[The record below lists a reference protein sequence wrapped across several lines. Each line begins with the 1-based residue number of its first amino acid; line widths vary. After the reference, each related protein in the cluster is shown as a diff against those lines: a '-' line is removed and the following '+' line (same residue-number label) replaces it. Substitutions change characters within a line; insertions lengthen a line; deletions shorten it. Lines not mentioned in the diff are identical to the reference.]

1 MVQIILI
8 ITTKAVK
15 MNDLIVIKYL
25 YANHL
30 YIRKNQME
38 AIALDLRTHKKL
50 SGKKKKKSKRKI
62 TRNVRERTLFKAKI
76 ASFKHK
82 MKMKILPLYS

>member
-1 MVQIILI
+1 
-8 ITTKAVK
+8 
-15 MNDLIVIKYL
+15 MNDLIVIKYS

-38 AIALDLRTHKKL
+38 AIDLDLKTHKKL
-50 SGKKKKKSKRKI
+50 SGKKKKKSKRKRKRKSM
-62 TRNVRERTLFKAKI
+62 RNVRERTLFKAKI
-76 ASFKHK
+76 ASSKHK